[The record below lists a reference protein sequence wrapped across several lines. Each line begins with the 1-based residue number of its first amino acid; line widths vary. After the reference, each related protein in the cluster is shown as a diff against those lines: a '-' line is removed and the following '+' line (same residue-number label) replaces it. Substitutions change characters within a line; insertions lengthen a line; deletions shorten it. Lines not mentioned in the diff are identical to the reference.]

1 MNLLIVEWISGGGYS
16 GQTISSSIFSEGY
29 SMLRSLISDCKAAG
43 HNVTI
48 FLDSRLAAFN
58 LPNKADKIISLSSR
72 EEFYKKTRELSSSV
86 DGVYVIAPESDQ
98 VLETIVKTVEE
109 AGGTSLNCSSEAIKR
124 VSNKKTTYETLKN
137 CGLQVP
143 ETIVVNTTN
152 EPSSIKS
159 KIKKLGYPLIFK
171 ALDGVSCAGLSIVK
185 TEKNIPKALEKVR
198 QETTNKQ
205 FIVQKRVK
213 GKAASVSVFSDGK
226 NAVAVTL
233 NQQFVTLTTPDEDSS
248 YYGGAIPFKHP
259 LEHEALTTAKNAVE
273 TLGGLKGYVG
283 VDMVLTNKGPIVIEV
298 NPRLTVSYVGL
309 RKVVNFNAAQAI
321 IDAVVDKRL
330 PKNVHTKGYTFFSK
344 IELPS
349 SSQKT
354 TETYNL
360 KEIVSPPFLVEENKL
375 AYTFVVTCSNT
386 SKGAQSAFYKTKKR
400 LLSNYK
406 GD

>member
-1 MNLLIVEWISGGGYS
+1 
-16 GQTISSSIFSEGY
+16 
-29 SMLRSLISDCKAAG
+29 MLRSLISDCKAAG

-72 EEFYKKTRELSSSV
+72 EDFYKKARELSSSV

-124 VSNKKTTYETLKN
+124 VSNKMTTYETLKN

-152 EPSSIKS
+152 DPSSIKS

-330 PKNVHTKGYTFFSK
+330 PKNVQTKGYTFFSK

-386 SKGAQSAFYKTKKR
+386 SKGAQSSFYKTKKR